1 MVFSIVLMLADH
13 RSDIAAP
20 LRNVVGLVVQPLQY
34 VVSAP
39 QKLQEWFSEVLQPFN
54 ELRQEHA
61 ELKAEND
68 LLKVRLQLFESL
80 RKENERFSSLLSASK
95 KVADEVLLA
104 ELIEVSLDPFTHR
117 VLVNK
122 GSRNNV
128 YMGQPVIDTEGVVGQ
143 VTRTT
148 LYRSAVTLIT
158 DPNHAIPV
166 QIRRNGLRAVVQGTG
181 SAQNL
186 EIPFLTPHVDIRQ
199 GDVLITSS
207 MGGRFPAGYP
217 VAEVTEIIKD
227 ANEPF
232 LEIVAVPIARLDYA
246 KEVLLVWPGQAV
258 AQRKLP
264 PHAELN

>member
-13 RSDIAAP
+13 RLDIVVP
-20 LRNVVGLVVQPLQY
+20 LRNVAGLVVQPLQD
-34 VVSAP
+34 VVSTP
-39 QKLQEWFSEVLQPFN
+39 QKLRGWFSEVLQPFN
-54 ELRQEHA
+54 ELRQAHA

-68 LLKVRLQLFESL
+68 LLKARLQLFESL
-80 RKENERFSSLLSASK
+80 RKENERLSSLLSASK

-186 EIPFLTPHVDIRQ
+186 EIPFLTPHVDIRK

-217 VAEVTEIIKD
+217 VAEVTNIIKD
-227 ANEPF
+227 VNEPF